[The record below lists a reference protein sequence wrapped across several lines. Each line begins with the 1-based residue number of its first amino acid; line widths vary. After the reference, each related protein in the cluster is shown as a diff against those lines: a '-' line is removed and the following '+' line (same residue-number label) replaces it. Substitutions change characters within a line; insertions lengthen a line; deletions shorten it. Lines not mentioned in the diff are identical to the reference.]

1 MTVLSFLMTVL
12 SFLMK
17 DTMPAKTH
25 RRSPGLSIGADTAAS
40 PAQVPALAQVPGELN
55 NIGLPAATSLNYI
68 IPGTAQ
74 FNNAAEAFSS
84 HSRILQLS
92 AKVVF

>member
-25 RRSPGLSIGADTAAS
+25 RIGRR
-40 PAQVPALAQVPGELN
+40 PRGEYRWALAIRE
-55 NIGLPAATSLNYI
+55 
-68 IPGTAQ
+68 
-74 FNNAAEAFSS
+74 
-84 HSRILQLS
+84 R
-92 AKVVF
+92 